1 MPFASA
7 LSEHP
12 VPATAVGEAAGQVLE
27 RIGPGPDLALVFV
40 TRPHAGALEDAAGAV
55 AEILRPGVLVGC
67 AAESVAGTGREVE
80 RTPAISLWAGRFGPS
95 VPVELE
101 MGGPGQ
107 AAQGWPS
114 ELDFEPGALVLVA
127 DPFSFPAEAF
137 FEWLA
142 CTYPGLPVIGGMASG
157 ASGPGGT
164 RLVVSGAGET
174 GPGRGPHLRTAGAVG
189 ALLGP
194 GVRVQSVVSQ
204 GCRPIGR
211 PMVVTRADGHV
222 VTELAGR
229 PPLEQLSALARG
241 ALDQDDLEL
250 VNRGALQLGR
260 VIDEY
265 QVEPGIGDF
274 RIVGIMGGDP
284 RSGAVALTEAV
295 ETGTTVQFHLRDAE
309 AADHELR
316 QLLAGRGAAAA
327 LLFTCNG
334 RGTRLFP
341 APHHDASVLAELLGH
356 VPTGGFFAAGELGP
370 VSGRNFLHSFTAS
383 IALLSEEPGPAA
395 PSSPGEEGGAGPQ
408 ACPPLGPGVDHDSG

>member
-1 MPFASA
+1 MAFASA

-12 VPATAVGEAAGQVLE
+12 VPAVAVGQAAGQVLE

-40 TRPHAGALEDAAGAV
+40 TRPHAGALEDAAAAV
-55 AEILRPGVLVGC
+55 AEILRPGVLLGC

-80 RTPAISLWAGRFGPS
+80 RSPAVSLWAGRFGPS

-101 MGGPGQ
+101 MGGPGR
-107 AAQGWPS
+107 AARGWPS
-114 ELDFEPGALVLVA
+114 ELDFDPGALVLVA

-137 FEWLA
+137 LEWLA
-142 CTYPGLPVIGGMASG
+142 SAHPGLPVIGGMASG

-164 RLVVSGAGET
+164 RLVVSGAGEA
-174 GPGRGPHLRTAGAVG
+174 GPWRGPHIRSAGAVG

-194 GVRVQSVVSQ
+194 GVRVQAVVSQ
-204 GCRPIGR
+204 GCRPIGW

-241 ALDQDDLEL
+241 LDRGDLEL

-260 VIDEY
+260 VIDEH

-274 RIVGIMGGDP
+274 RIVAITGGDP
-284 RSGAVALTEAV
+284 RSGAVALAEAV

-334 RGTRLFP
+334 RGTRMFP
-341 APHHDASVLAELLGH
+341 FPHHDASVVAELLGR

-370 VSGRNFLHSFTAS
+370 VSGRNFLHSLTAS
-383 IALLSEEPGPAA
+383 VALLSEEPGPGA
-395 PSSPGEEGGAGPQ
+395 PS
-408 ACPPLGPGVDHDSG
+408 